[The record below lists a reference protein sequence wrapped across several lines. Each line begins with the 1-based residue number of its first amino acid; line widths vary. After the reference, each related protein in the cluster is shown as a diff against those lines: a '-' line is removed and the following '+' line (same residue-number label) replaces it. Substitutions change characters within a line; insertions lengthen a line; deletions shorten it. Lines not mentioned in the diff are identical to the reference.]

1 MLRERS
7 TSGGA
12 GCGRFAC
19 PGARA
24 LLALA
29 TLTAGGCGGGD
40 RGDAPR
46 VRTTDAGTAIIA
58 ATDDRAGL
66 KVEVQDNSLY
76 VTLVDDAPRAA
87 RTLAG
92 KPLGGACEVDG
103 RDGVRVARQ
112 FPIYWRKEY
121 GDWGS
126 SVVRDPIGG
135 SEDGPYLAQHVTSC
149 RIFAPKPTGVE
160 DQSSFNEAT
169 DEPVARVRLR

>member
-1 MLRERS
+1 MLGERS
-7 TSGGA
+7 TRGVA
-12 GCGRFAC
+12 GDGRFAS
-19 PGARA
+19 PGAHA

-29 TLTAGGCGGGD
+29 ALTAVGCGGGD
-40 RGDAPR
+40 GRDAPR
-46 VRTTDAGTAIIA
+46 VRTTDAGTVIVG
-58 ATDDRAGL
+58 ATDDRAGI
-66 KVEVQDNSLY
+66 KVEIQDDSLY
-76 VTLVDDAPRAA
+76 VTLVDDAPRSA

-135 SEDGPYLAQHVTSC
+135 SGDGPNLAQHVTSC
-149 RIFAPKPTGVE
+149 RIFAPKPTGVP

-169 DEPVARVRLR
+169 DEPVARVKLR